1 MSDPYRLAVRKVLF
15 TLLEA
20 SKKTSFI
27 EYNYLKEKTRLASQV
42 LLDVLEEL
50 SKSEEIV
57 LEAGGVVVASR
68 IGLVEEALRYGVP
81 VDRASLYLDWRD
93 FEALTAKYLQAH
105 GYKVYRNLRLP
116 PPHGLEIDVLGLGPR
131 YTVIVDC
138 KHWSPGYSKKWK
150 LRRAV
155 EDHLE
160 RIGKLKNRL
169 WVLARKYGEELRS
182 IKKIV
187 PVIVTLTDPG
197 IRRIEKALISPINTL
212 NDLLL
217 SLDAIVEEL
226 GTIVLLED

>member
-1 MSDPYRLAVRKVLF
+1 M
-15 TLLEA
+15 
-20 SKKTSFI
+20 
-27 EYNYLKEKTRLASQV
+27 
-42 LLDVLEEL
+42 
-50 SKSEEIV
+50 
-57 LEAGGVVVASR
+57 
-68 IGLVEEALRYGVP
+68 
-81 VDRASLYLDWRD
+81 
-93 FEALTAKYLQAH
+93 
-105 GYKVYRNLRLP
+105 
-116 PPHGLEIDVLGLGPR
+116 EIDVLGLGPR